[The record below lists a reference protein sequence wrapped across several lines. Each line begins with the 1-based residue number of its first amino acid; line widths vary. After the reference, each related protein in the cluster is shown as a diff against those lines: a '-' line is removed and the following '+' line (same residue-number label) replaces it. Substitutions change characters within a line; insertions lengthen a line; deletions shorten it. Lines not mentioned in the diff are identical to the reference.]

1 MNNNK
6 MKDNY
11 KILSIFKI
19 INNKKSTIITL
30 KTINKN
36 QNKKQQQDN
45 NKIN

>member
-1 MNNNK
+1 

-11 KILSIFKI
+11 KILLIFKI
-19 INNKKSTIITL
+19 INDKKSTIITL

>member
-11 KILSIFKI
+11 KILLIFKM

-36 QNKKQQQDN
+36 QNQKQQQDN